1 MAFIFF
7 FHFVVY
13 KRDKAII
20 IISDEKI
27 SLWLKEKTNM
37 KKIKFY
43 SIAKV
48 SKECETPEI
57 ITVVANKTEAREYIC
72 RYMLNANFD
81 HFSAWCEL
89 QIGEKVESQAAVF
102 ENDALRKAWEI
113 YSNTVAEPI
122 IFAVLKSR
130 ADLSELLSVVRA
142 QQEYEPFGCSYELP
156 AEMTC
161 YEHNKS
167 INALCAAAKEA
178 YDEYV
183 QKKIAD
189 KSDD

>member
-1 MAFIFF
+1 
-7 FHFVVY
+7 
-13 KRDKAII
+13 
-20 IISDEKI
+20 
-27 SLWLKEKTNM
+27 M

-48 SKECETPEI
+48 SEESETPEI

-89 QIGEKVESQAAVF
+89 QTGEKAESQAAVF

-113 YSNTVAEPI
+113 YSKTVAEPM

-130 ADLSELLSVVRA
+130 ADLSEILSVVRA

-167 INALCAAAKEA
+167 INALCVAAKEA
-178 YDEYV
+178 YNEYV
-183 QKKIAD
+183 KKKIAD
-189 KSDD
+189 ESDD